1 MDDYKSMTDAEFNKW
16 KLDMALEMFGN
27 SPTGYIEKST
37 LFCLPD
43 GASLPPDYD
52 KVLAFLS
59 LEGYL
64 EEDKRGYK
72 ITYKGRT
79 ILDEGGFLKK
89 YRREIREHRVDRIG
103 ILVGIV
109 TGVAGLVLSIIAL
122 VK

>member
-1 MDDYKSMTDAEFNKW
+1 MTDAEFNKW

-27 SPTGYIEKST
+27 SPTGFIEKST
-37 LFCLPD
+37 LFYLPD

-109 TGVAGLVLSIIAL
+109 TGIAGLVLSIIAL

>member
-1 MDDYKSMTDAEFNKW
+1 MNDAEFNKW
-16 KLDMALEMFGN
+16 KLDMALGMFEK
-27 SPTGYIEKST
+27 SATGYIERSV
-37 LFCLPD
+37 LFHMPD
-43 GASLPPDYD
+43 GGTLPPDYD

-64 EEDKRGYK
+64 EEDKYGFK

-79 ILDEGGFLKK
+79 VLDEGGFLKK
-89 YRREIREHRVDRIG
+89 YRREVRERRLDRIG

-109 TGVAGLVLSIIAL
+109 SGIAGLILSIIAL